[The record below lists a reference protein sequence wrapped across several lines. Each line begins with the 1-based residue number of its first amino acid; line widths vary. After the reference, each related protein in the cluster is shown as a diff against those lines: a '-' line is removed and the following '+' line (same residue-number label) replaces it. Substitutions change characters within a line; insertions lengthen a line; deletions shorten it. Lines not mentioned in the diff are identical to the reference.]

1 MSSKSKYQRLFF
13 LKHLRCIP
21 LALLLSAISLLLD
34 SSTSFAT
41 QTHGQPEGLYAH
53 QMAHA
58 FFIISM
64 WIFDFWL
71 RQRKLV
77 NEPGWRQ
84 IQIAAVLFILW
95 NVDAM
100 AVHFLDEQVHIL
112 NTRIVDLWQF
122 QIEYAEGYRSLG
134 ILYYLLKLDHLL
146 CVPAMVYLYL
156 GLKRIA
162 LEAEAAPSGS
172 EPR

>member
-1 MSSKSKYQRLFF
+1 MSTHHYAFFRQQWDHIFFILFVSVTF
-13 LKHLRCIP
+13 
-21 LALLLSAISLLLD
+21 LLLD
-34 SSTSFAT
+34 SFPAFAT
-41 QTHGQPEGLYAH
+41 QTYGQPEGLYAH

-77 NEPGWRQ
+77 NEPGWRY

-95 NVDAM
+95 NMDAM

-112 NTRIVDLWQF
+112 RTRIVDLWQF
-122 QIEYAEGYRSLG
+122 QIDYSEGYRSLG

-146 CVPAMVYLYL
+146 CVPAMIYLYL

-162 LEAEAAPSGS
+162 LQAEATPTGSG
-172 EPR
+172 

>member
-1 MSSKSKYQRLFF
+1 MQNHRHFILVQQ
-13 LKHLRCIP
+13 
-21 LALLLSAISLLLD
+21 LSAISFILFVSLISLFLD
-34 SSTSFAT
+34 STPAFAT

-64 WIFDFWL
+64 WTFDFWL

-77 NEPGWRQ
+77 NEPGWRH

-95 NVDAM
+95 NVNAM
-100 AVHFLDEQVHIL
+100 AVHFLDEQVTILQTRVVDMWHI
-112 NTRIVDLWQF
+112 
-122 QIEYAEGYRSLG
+122 QIDYSEGYRSLG

-146 CVPAMVYLYL
+146 CVPAMLYLYI

-162 LEAEAAPSGS
+162 LQAETTQYGS
-172 EPR
+172 R

>member
-1 MSSKSKYQRLFF
+1 
-13 LKHLRCIP
+13 
-21 LALLLSAISLLLD
+21 LLD
-34 SSTSFAT
+34 SSPAFAT

-77 NEPGWRQ
+77 NEPGWRF

-112 NTRIVDLWQF
+112 KTGIVEMWHI
-122 QIEYAEGYRSLG
+122 QIDYEEGYRGLAV
-134 ILYYLLKLDHLL
+134 LYYMLKLDHLL
-146 CVPAMVYLYL
+146 CVPAMIYLYL

-162 LEAEAAPSGS
+162 LQAETSPSGS
-172 EPR
+172 G